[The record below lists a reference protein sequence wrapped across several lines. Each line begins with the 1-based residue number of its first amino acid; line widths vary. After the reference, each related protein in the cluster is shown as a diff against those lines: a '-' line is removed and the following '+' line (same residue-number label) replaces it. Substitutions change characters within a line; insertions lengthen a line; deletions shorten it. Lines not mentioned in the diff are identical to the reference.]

1 MANLGIEKMIRRRVG
16 CLELLPKSDGVTP
29 ECVEAA
35 SNMLDDTSIAAVL
48 QSQRPNS
55 DLSQLAVRTT
65 TSSLEHS
72 FNNVHAFRY
81 TYARMCGCKLRSAYL
96 CFNMELTA

>member
-35 SNMLDDTSIAAVL
+35 SNMLDDASIAVVL

-65 TSSLEHS
+65 TLTMCMHSVIHMQECAGVSLDPH
-72 FNNVHAFRY
+72 
-81 TYARMCGCKLRSAYL
+81 TYASIW
-96 CFNMELTA
+96 N